1 MTPRTS
7 HEFVGCDSPCSE
19 KKGGESLK
27 KGETSK
33 VQWNNAVSQYVVL
46 WYWSSRGQSCHKQIC
61 KESMGQGGLVNGWQV
76 LQFKTRPISSLHN
89 FFTFQYHTILLGIEW
104 YHPKSLCYIGG
115 TFETWNSPEAEVHPN
130 LTIYW
135 VKWADQHRNIGT
147 MIWFEYYRLWVIW
160 GRRFRIRQPLVMKFE
175 LREGHSTTPYKLA
188 SLQYPQPILDS
199 LFKPIL
205 IHDHHRSTFQT
216 KNWSSKEPSDLSSLV
231 P

>member
-104 YHPKSLCYIGG
+104 YHPKSLLQVEPLKL
-115 TFETWNSPEAEVHPN
+115 ETRRKQRCT

-135 VKWADQHRNIGT
+135 VKWADQHHNIGT
-147 MIWFEYYRLWVIW
+147 MIWFEYRLWLWVIW
-160 GRRFRIRQPLVMKFE
+160 GRRFRIQRPLVMKFE

-188 SLQYPQPILDS
+188 SLQYQPILDS
-199 LFKPIL
+199 SLFKPIP
-205 IHDHHRSTFQT
+205 IHHHHRGTLQT
-216 KNWSSKEPSDLSSLV
+216 KLI
-231 P
+231 

>member
-1 MTPRTS
+1 M
-7 HEFVGCDSPCSE
+7 
-19 KKGGESLK
+19 GGR
-27 KGETSK
+27 
-33 VQWNNAVSQYVVL
+33 VCN
-46 WYWSSRGQSCHKQIC
+46 SRPDLC
-61 KESMGQGGLVNGWQV
+61 
-76 LQFKTRPISSLHN
+76 SLHN

-147 MIWFEYYRLWVIW
+147 MIWFEYRLWLWVIW
-160 GRRFRIRQPLVMKFE
+160 GRRFRIQRPLVMKFE

-205 IHDHHRSTFQT
+205 IHHHHRSTFQT